1 MISKGETLDMV
12 AYEFY
17 WRDPIKGYQIIG
29 KLPER
34 RKNPIRITQESVIN
48 WGKKIL
54 GERVDADD
62 IFFIKITMDKNIDR
76 IPQPNLVY
84 RPLKEF

>member
-1 MISKGETLDMV
+1 MV

-17 WRDPIKGYQIIG
+17 WRDPIKGYQLIG
-29 KLPER
+29 NLPER
-34 RKNPIRITQESVIN
+34 RKSPIRITQESVIN

-54 GERVDADD
+54 GENVDAND
-62 IFFIKITMDKNIDR
+62 IFFIKILIDKNTKGG
-76 IPQPNLVY
+76 PPLHPVY

>member
-1 MISKGETLDMV
+1 MV

-17 WRDPIKGYQIIG
+17 WRDPIKGYQLIG

-54 GERVDADD
+54 GESVDAND
-62 IFFIKITMDKNIDR
+62 IFFIKIAIDKNIKG
-76 IPQPNLVY
+76 IPQPNPVY
-84 RPLKEF
+84 RPLREF

>member
-1 MISKGETLDMV
+1 MLDMV

-17 WRDPIKGYQIIG
+17 WRDPIKGYQLIG

-54 GERVDADD
+54 GENVDAND
-62 IFFIKITMDKNIDR
+62 IFFIKITIDKNTKG
-76 IPQPNLVY
+76 IPPLHPVY